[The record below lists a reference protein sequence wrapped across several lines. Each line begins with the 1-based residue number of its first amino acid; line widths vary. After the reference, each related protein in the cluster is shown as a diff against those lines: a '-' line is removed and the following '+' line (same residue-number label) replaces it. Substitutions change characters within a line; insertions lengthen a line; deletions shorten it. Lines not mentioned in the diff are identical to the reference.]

1 MSRAWYA
8 LRRTLPPW
16 NIDETLPELIG
27 FCRDTNVEEVIVKV
41 DSEEFSHGLTPVA
54 WLDGYM
60 PFLTRIRDEL
70 RANGIGFSINPWIT
84 VVHCDRGRDTKANM
98 PDVDLMVGHDG
109 TKCRACACVLS
120 EGWRRHTAK
129 LWTRYA
135 SLEPDVLWVEDD
147 IRLLNHQPV
156 EYGCFCAL
164 HIAEFNR
171 RAGTNAT
178 REELVKALLAPGKP
192 HAWRKIWLDMN
203 RDVMVDV
210 ARFFEQTV
218 HEVSPKT
225 KLGLMCS
232 SPESHAIE
240 GRDWKAFANALAGNQ
255 PLVARPCMFNYDETS
270 PRGLYTAAYLVRS
283 TMSLLGSE
291 VIIQTEVEN
300 WPFTTFSKS
309 ARFTFLQLALS
320 FALGADGV
328 TMNLFDH
335 MGTPIA
341 KSPEFGSMLKEK
353 KAFLN
358 ALAERCWKSKA
369 AGTQIIHPQDGS
381 YHVKLEENATYQNLA
396 AGGHAWRN
404 VLEPLG
410 FPITF
415 EESGVVAL
423 SGQVVR
429 ALSDE
434 RLLEILSKGGLVDLS
449 ALRCFLEMGYG
460 KHWGVEIKRI
470 FHKYDEPL
478 AAEEHFDPEFDG
490 AERKYMTL
498 TLPDLG
504 GDEPIAELTL
514 AEGARAVSRL
524 VDPDTK
530 PKYAGMTLFENRL
543 GGRVAVYPMSV
554 ETCAGAAFLNMHRR
568 DQITAVMNW
577 LSHGRTPLI
586 VKGGAW
592 ALPIMQDKDSYSVVG
607 TFNLT
612 LDEWAEAEFNLFVG
626 DRTPKKVEILRENGR
641 WTEAEN
647 IQRSP
652 VRDSRVTI
660 KLNQALQPV
669 SFTALTVWWK

>member
-1 MSRAWYA
+1 MSQAWYA
-8 LRRTLPPW
+8 LRRTLPHW

-27 FCRDTNVEEVIVKV
+27 FCRESHIEEVIIKV
-41 DSEEFSHGLTPVA
+41 DSEEFSHGLTPIE

-60 PFLTRIRDEL
+60 PYLKRIRDEL
-70 RANGIGFSINPWIT
+70 RKNGIGFSINPWVT
-84 VVHCDRGRDTKANM
+84 VVHCDRGRDTKASI

-120 EGWRRHTAK
+120 EGWRRHTTE

-156 EYGCFCAL
+156 EYGCFCPL

-171 RAGTNAT
+171 RAGTNAS
-178 REELVKALLAPGKP
+178 REEIVKAILSPGTP
-192 HAWRKIWLDMN
+192 HPWRKIWLDVN

-210 ARFFEQTV
+210 AKFFEQTV
-218 HEVSPKT
+218 HDISPKT

-240 GRDWKAFANALAGNQ
+240 GRDWKAFASALAGSE
-255 PLVARPCMFNYDETS
+255 PLVARPCMFNYEETS
-270 PRGLYTAAYLVRS
+270 PRGLYTAEYLVRS
-283 TMSLLGSE
+283 TMHLLGTD

-309 ARFTFLQLALS
+309 ARFTFLQMALS
-320 FALGADGV
+320 FAIGADGV
-328 TMNLFDH
+328 TMNLYDH

-341 KSPEFGSMLKEK
+341 RNPEFGSMLKEK
-353 KAFLN
+353 KTFLN
-358 ALAERCWKSKA
+358 ALAKRCSKSRA
-369 AGTQIIHPQDGS
+369 VGTQIIHPQDGS
-381 YHVKLEENATYQNLA
+381 YHVNLDENAGYQDLA
-396 AGGHAWRN
+396 AGGHAWRR

-415 EESGVVAL
+415 EESSVVGL

-429 ALSDE
+429 ALSE
-434 RLLEILSKGGLVDLS
+434 SELVKILSKGVLVDLS
-449 ALRCFLEMGYG
+449 ALRCLLEMGYG
-460 KHWGVEIKRI
+460 EYVGVDIKRI

-478 AAEEHFDPEFDG
+478 AAEEHFDPEFGG

-504 GDEPIAELTL
+504 GDEPIAELIP

-524 VDPDTK
+524 VDPDAK

-543 GGRVAVYPMSV
+543 GGRAAVYPMSV
-554 ETCAGAAFLNMHRR
+554 ETCTGAAFLNPHRR
-568 DQITAVMNW
+568 DQITAVIDW
-577 LSHGRTPLI
+577 LSHGQTPLI
-586 VKGGAW
+586 VRGGAW
-592 ALPIMQDKDSYSVVG
+592 ALPIRQDSDYFSVVG

-612 LDEWAEAEFNLFVG
+612 LDEWAAAEFDLFVG
-626 DRTPKKVEILRENGR
+626 SRAVEKVEILREDGR
-641 WTEAEN
+641 WIKTDDIELLSE
-647 IQRSP
+647 
-652 VRDSRVTI
+652 RDGRMTI
-660 KLNQALQPV
+660 KLNQSLPPV
-669 SFTALTVWWK
+669 SFTAITVWWK